1 MAKPE
6 ALNAGAI
13 SVINR
18 VSAKLTGRDFRPAS
32 KKTLPASAI
41 RSTREQF
48 TDFSPD
54 LSSGPRES
62 TLQNNTEW
70 PLSTPTQV
78 ERLISEASRTENLC
92 QAYVGW

>member
-32 KKTLPASAI
+32 KKTLPSTAI

-54 LSSGPRES
+54 LRSGNDS
-62 TLQNNTEW
+62 AQNSAEW
-70 PLSTPTQV
+70 PLSTQTQV